1 MIKLTED
8 EKSLLIQFRG
18 TPTFKLLQ
26 KIHEQKVKAYS
37 LLALK
42 SRDIIKVAEYDGAV
56 MSSHALIRL
65 IEQAGEKNDDT
76 TVQG

>member
-18 TPTFKLLQ
+18 TPTFKLLC
-26 KIHEQKVKAYS
+26 KIHEQKAHAYS
-37 LLALK
+37 ILALK
-42 SRDIIKVAEYDGAV
+42 SRDILKVAEYDGAV

-65 IEQAGEKNDDT
+65 IETAGEKKEE
-76 TVQG
+76 